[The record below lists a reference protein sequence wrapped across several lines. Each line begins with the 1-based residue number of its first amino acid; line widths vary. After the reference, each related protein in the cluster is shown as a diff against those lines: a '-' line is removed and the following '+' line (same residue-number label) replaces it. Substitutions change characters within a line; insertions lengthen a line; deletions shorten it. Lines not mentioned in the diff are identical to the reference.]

1 MLAWW
6 LAVIA
11 AVLYEFVTVPLNALK
26 ISFVERKPYHKA
38 LWHAFTH
45 QCWCCAK
52 RHAVDADDIVGI
64 NVDSQLRSIP
74 WHDWHTQRGVFD
86 HVRRSASM
94 SSLNAANLIAAPLL
108 VPSPRRAAA
117 GGLPVE
123 VQEARDALM
132 LTPRRVKVGPSI
144 GAGGNGEV
152 HRGTFAR
159 KPCVFKAVFT
169 SNDDEFWREAKLL
182 SELDHPNVVKL
193 FGVVEM
199 KVRNKYGGKGHTK
212 ELLMVME
219 YVKRGSIADAAKS
232 GSYVPRQHWH
242 RHAVELA
249 TTVAWLHDQGV
260 VHRDLKPSNVL
271 LGDDGS
277 IKICDLGVSRRQ
289 SEGGAAAT
297 VQDMM
302 TMTVGV
308 GTFPFM
314 PPEVMRD
321 AARQHDEEPGGAVIA
336 FRHRYDGRAVDVYSL
351 AITLIQM
358 WTCKQLYP
366 GAGAVDVSVGAVW

>member
-1 MLAWW
+1 
-6 LAVIA
+6 
-11 AVLYEFVTVPLNALK
+11 
-26 ISFVERKPYHKA
+26 
-38 LWHAFTH
+38 
-45 QCWCCAK
+45 
-52 RHAVDADDIVGI
+52 
-64 NVDSQLRSIP
+64 
-74 WHDWHTQRGVFD
+74 
-86 HVRRSASM
+86 
-94 SSLNAANLIAAPLL
+94 
-108 VPSPRRAAA
+108 
-117 GGLPVE
+117 

-182 SELDHPNVVKL
+182 SELDHPNVVNL

-199 KVRNKYGGKGHTK
+199 KARSKYGGHTN

-219 YVKRGSIADAAKS
+219 YVQRGSIADAAKS
-232 GSYVPRQHWH
+232 GAYVPRQHWH

-249 TTVAWLHDQGV
+249 TAVAWLHDQGV
-260 VHRDLKPSNVL
+260 VHRDLKPANVL
-271 LGDDGS
+271 LADDGS

-321 AARQHDEEPGGAVIA
+321 AARQHDEEEGGAA
-336 FRHRYDGRAVDVYSL
+336 FGDRHRYDGRAVDVYSL

-366 GAGAVDVSVGAVW
+366 GAGAVDVSVGAVCCFALYLY

>member
-1 MLAWW
+1 
-6 LAVIA
+6 
-11 AVLYEFVTVPLNALK
+11 
-26 ISFVERKPYHKA
+26 
-38 LWHAFTH
+38 
-45 QCWCCAK
+45 
-52 RHAVDADDIVGI
+52 
-64 NVDSQLRSIP
+64 
-74 WHDWHTQRGVFD
+74 
-86 HVRRSASM
+86 
-94 SSLNAANLIAAPLL
+94 
-108 VPSPRRAAA
+108 
-117 GGLPVE
+117 
-123 VQEARDALM
+123 
-132 LTPRRVKVGPSI
+132 
-144 GAGGNGEV
+144 
-152 HRGTFAR
+152 
-159 KPCVFKAVFT
+159 VFKAVFT

-321 AARQHDEEPGGAVIA
+321 AARQHDEEEGGAA
-336 FRHRYDGRAVDVYSL
+336 FGDRHRYDGRAVDVYSL

-366 GAGAVDVSVGAVW
+366 GAGAVDVSVGAVCCLHFTYINFPLANIPPSYSPPPHSSSATSQKAAAHCCRATSRTCSSIFSCACTAVNHPSVSPQQRFATCLPAMPLSGRSTKSTLLSTAKTNRLVIL